1 MKKILFII
9 TFFNATVHNLIIL
22 ILFFKHLLKLFINL
36 NFFIFLMDKFYFLFK
51 FDIESFLQSLF
62 YLLKKCVGT
71 VSGDRSLTYLLGV
84 FYFKKSLEIVKIEE
98 TAPFAVA
105 FDIVYFELISF
116 SR

>member
-1 MKKILFII
+1 
-9 TFFNATVHNLIIL
+9 
-22 ILFFKHLLKLFINL
+22 
-36 NFFIFLMDKFYFLFK
+36 MDKFDFLFK

-62 YLLKKCVGT
+62 YLLKKCVRGRFST
-71 VSGDRSLTYLLGV
+71 ILLLGV